1 MLVKRSGD
9 TMNDKDPY
17 SVPAL
22 VRGLT
27 LLQSFSPQRPE
38 QTMAQMAQTL
48 GITRSAVFRTV
59 HTLVEEGFLLP
70 VRDDKHFRLGPSVLR
85 VSYGYLASRELLEV
99 AQKPLEALR
108 DGQDWSGHLGV
119 LDGRHVLYLIR
130 LPASD
135 GLSSLVHVGSRL
147 PATLTAMGRVLLSQ
161 KTEPEIR
168 RLLEGQPKA
177 AIDKAIA
184 RWRDDRSTPSVV
196 HNGSFETGL
205 CSVAA
210 PVCDMSGDI
219 IAAISATKQTDS
231 VPASVEREVLKSAG
245 VISRAMGWQTPV
257 I

>member
-1 MLVKRSGD
+1 MSE
-9 TMNDKDPY
+9 KDPY

-27 LLQSFSPQRPE
+27 LLQAFTPQRPE
-38 QTMAQMAQTL
+38 QTMAQLAQTL

-59 HTLVEEGFLLP
+59 HTLVQEGFLLP
-70 VRDDKHFRLGPSVLR
+70 VRDGNHFRLGPAVLR

-108 DGQDWSGHLGV
+108 EAQDWSGHLGV
-119 LDGRHVLYLIR
+119 LDGRHILYLIR

-147 PATLTAMGRVLLSQ
+147 PATMTAMGRVLLTQ
-161 KTEPEIR
+161 KTEPQIR
-168 RLLEGQPKA
+168 RLLEGQPKST
-177 AIDKAIA
+177 IDKAIA
-184 RWRDDRSTPSVV
+184 VWKKDRISPSVI

-210 PVCDMSGDI
+210 PILDMSGDI
-219 IAAISATKQTDS
+219 VAAISATKQTDT
-231 VPASVEREVLKSAG
+231 VPACVEREVLKTAFA
-245 VISRAMGWQTPV
+245 ISRAMGWKAR
-257 I
+257 

>member
-1 MLVKRSGD
+1 MS
-9 TMNDKDPY
+9 DKDPY

-27 LLQSFSPQRPE
+27 LLQAFTPQRPE
-38 QTMAQMAQTL
+38 QTMAQLAQTL

-70 VRDDKHFRLGPSVLR
+70 VRDGNHFRLGPAVLR

-119 LDGRHVLYLIR
+119 LDGRHILYLIR

-147 PATLTAMGRVLLSQ
+147 PATLTAMGRVLLTQ

-168 RLLEGQPKA
+168 RLLAGQPKSAIEKALA
-177 AIDKAIA
+177 A
-184 RWRDDRSTPSVV
+184 WQEDRVRPTVI
-196 HNGSFETGL
+196 HNGSFESGL

-210 PVCDMSGDI
+210 PIFDMSGDI
-219 IAAISATKQTDS
+219 VAAISATKQTDY
-231 VPASVEREVLKSAG
+231 VPAAVEREVLATAQM
-245 VISRAMGWQTPV
+245 ISRAMGWKAPEA
-257 I
+257 

>member
-1 MLVKRSGD
+1 MAER
-9 TMNDKDPY
+9 DPY

-22 VRGLT
+22 VRGLS
-27 LLQSFSPQRPE
+27 LLQTFTPERSE
-38 QTMAQMAQTL
+38 QTMAQLAQSL

-70 VRDDKHFRLGPSVLR
+70 VRDGTHFRLGPSVLR

-119 LDGRHVLYLIR
+119 LDGRHILYLIR

-147 PATLTAMGRVLLSQ
+147 PATLTAMGRVLLTQ
-161 KTEPEIR
+161 KSEPDLR
-168 RLLEGQPKA
+168 RLLDGQPKNAVEKALA
-177 AIDKAIA
+177 AWRQDRA
-184 RWRDDRSTPSVV
+184 RPSVI
-196 HNGSFETGL
+196 HNGSFESGL

-210 PVCDMSGDI
+210 PIFDMSGEI
-219 IAAISATKQTDS
+219 VAAISATKQTDQ
-231 VPASVEREVLKSAG
+231 VPEPVEREVLATAHN
-245 VISRAMGWQTPV
+245 ISRAMGWKAPDG
-257 I
+257 

>member
-1 MLVKRSGD
+1 MS
-9 TMNDKDPY
+9 DKDPY
-17 SVPAL
+17 SVPGL

-27 LLQSFSPQRPE
+27 LLQTFTPQRPE
-38 QTMAQMAQTL
+38 QTMAQLAQTL

-59 HTLVEEGFLLP
+59 HTLVQEGFLLP
-70 VRDDKHFRLGPSVLR
+70 VRDGNHFRLGPAVLR

-108 DGQDWSGHLGV
+108 DAQDWSGHLGV
-119 LDGRHVLYLIR
+119 LDGRHILYLIR

-147 PATLTAMGRVLLSQ
+147 PATMTAMGRVLLSR
-161 KTEPEIR
+161 KTEPQIR

-177 AIDKAIA
+177 ATEKALA
-184 RWRDDRSTPSVV
+184 AWRKDSASPSVI

-210 PVCDMSGDI
+210 PIHDMSGEV
-219 IAAISATKQTDS
+219 IAAISATKQTDT
-231 VPASVEREVLKSAG
+231 VPASVEREVLKTAYA
-245 VISRAMGWQTPV
+245 ISRAMGWNAPAP
-257 I
+257 

>member
-1 MLVKRSGD
+1 MS
-9 TMNDKDPY
+9 DKDSY

-27 LLQSFSPQRPE
+27 LLQAFTPQNPE
-38 QTMAQMAQTL
+38 QTMAQLAQTL

-70 VRDDKHFRLGPSVLR
+70 VRDGKHFRLGPAVLR

-108 DGQDWSGHLGV
+108 DAQDWSGHLGV

-147 PATLTAMGRVLLSQ
+147 PATMTAMGRVLLTQ
-161 KTEPEIR
+161 KTEPQIR
-168 RLLEGQPKA
+168 RLLEGQSPATVEKA
-177 AIDKAIA
+177 LVA
-184 RWRDDRSTPSVV
+184 WRKDRNTASVI
-196 HNGSFETGL
+196 HIGSFETGL

-210 PVCDMSGDI
+210 PIRDMSGDI
-219 IAAISATKQTDS
+219 VAAISATKQSETVPES
-231 VPASVEREVLKSAG
+231 VVQAVLKTANA
-245 VISRAMGWQTPV
+245 ISHAMGWNSHAE
-257 I
+257 

>member
-1 MLVKRSGD
+1 MS
-9 TMNDKDPY
+9 DKDPY

-27 LLQSFSPQRPE
+27 LLQAFTPQRPE
-38 QTMAQMAQTL
+38 QTMAQLAQTL

-59 HTLVEEGFLLP
+59 HTLVQEGFLLP
-70 VRDDKHFRLGPSVLR
+70 VRDGNHFRLGPAVLR

-119 LDGRHVLYLIR
+119 LDGRHILYLIR

-147 PATLTAMGRVLLSQ
+147 PATLTAMGRVLLTQ

-168 RLLEGQPKA
+168 RLLEGQPKGAVEKALA
-177 AIDKAIA
+177 A
-184 RWRDDRSTPSVV
+184 WRKDSTRPTVI
-196 HNGSFETGL
+196 HNGSFESGL
-205 CSVAA
+205 CSIAA
-210 PVCDMSGDI
+210 PVHDMSGTI
-219 IAAISATKQTDS
+219 VAAISATKQTDT
-231 VPASVEREVLKSAG
+231 VPASVEQQVLKAAHM
-245 VISRAMGWQTPV
+245 ISRAMGWKAPEP
-257 I
+257 

>member
-1 MLVKRSGD
+1 MS
-9 TMNDKDPY
+9 DKDPY

-38 QTMAQMAQTL
+38 QTMTQLAQTL

-70 VRDDKHFRLGPSVLR
+70 VRDGKHFRLGPSVLR

-108 DGQDWSGHLGV
+108 DQQDWSGHLGV

-147 PATLTAMGRVLLSQ
+147 PATLTAMGRVLLAQ
-161 KTEPEIR
+161 KSEPEFR
-168 RLLEGQPKA
+168 RLLDGQPKA
-177 AIDKAIA
+177 AIDKAVA
-184 RWRDDRSTPSVV
+184 SWRDDRGKPSVI

-219 IAAISATKQTDS
+219 VAAISATKQTET
-231 VPASVEREVLKSAG
+231 VPASVEREVLKTAG
-245 VISRAMGWQTPV
+245 IISRAMGWKAPAP
-257 I
+257 

>member
-1 MLVKRSGD
+1 MS
-9 TMNDKDPY
+9 DKDPY

-27 LLQSFSPQRPE
+27 LLQTFTPQRPE
-38 QTMAQMAQTL
+38 QTMAQLAQTL

-59 HTLVEEGFLLP
+59 HTLVQEGFLLP
-70 VRDDKHFRLGPSVLR
+70 VRDGNHFRLGPAVLR

-108 DGQDWSGHLGV
+108 DAQDWSGHLGV

-147 PATLTAMGRVLLSQ
+147 PATMTAMGRVLLSRR
-161 KTEPEIR
+161 TEPQIR
-168 RLLEGQPKA
+168 RLLDGQPKA
-177 AIDKAIA
+177 AIEKALA
-184 RWRDDRSTPSVV
+184 AWRKDSASPSVI

-210 PVCDMSGDI
+210 PIHDMSGDV
-219 IAAISATKQTDS
+219 IAAISATKQTDT
-231 VPASVEREVLKSAG
+231 VPALEEREVLKTAYA
-245 VISRAMGWQTPV
+245 ISRAMGWNAPEP
-257 I
+257 

>member
-1 MLVKRSGD
+1 MLMS
-9 TMNDKDPY
+9 DKDPY

-22 VRGLT
+22 VRGLR
-27 LLQSFSPQRPE
+27 LLQSFSPQRSE
-38 QTMAQMAQTL
+38 QTMAQLAQTL

-70 VRDDKHFRLGPSVLR
+70 VRDGKHFRLGPAVLR

-147 PATLTAMGRVLLSQ
+147 PATLTAMGRVLLAQ
-161 KTEPEIR
+161 KSEPEIR
-168 RLLEGQPKA
+168 RLLDGQPKA
-177 AIDKAIA
+177 AIDKAVA
-184 RWRDDRSTPSVV
+184 SWRADRGKPSII

-205 CSVAA
+205 CSIAA

-219 IAAISATKQTDS
+219 IAAISATKQTDT
-231 VPASVEREVLKSAG
+231 VPATVEHEVLRTART
-245 VISRAMGWQTPV
+245 ISRAMGWQGPV
-257 I
+257 ISP